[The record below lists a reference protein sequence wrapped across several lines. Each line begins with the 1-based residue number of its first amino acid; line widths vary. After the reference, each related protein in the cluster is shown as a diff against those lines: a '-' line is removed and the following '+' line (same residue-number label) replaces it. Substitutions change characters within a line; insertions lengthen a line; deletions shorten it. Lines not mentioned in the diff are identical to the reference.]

1 MIVKVK
7 RKPKY
12 IKIDSAK
19 YPYNTNIKISRLERY
34 NISIGQ
40 FDGYI
45 EDILETWLEDQVRL
59 FIHTNKEVPQELEEL
74 LAKEKA
80 KEYIKKQK
88 KYKKEDYDFFGI
100 LKNSD

>member
-1 MIVKVK
+1 MVVK

-19 YPYNTNIKISRLERY
+19 YPCINNTNFYRFERL
-34 NISIGQ
+34 NISVGQ
-40 FDGYI
+40 FDGEV

-59 FIHTNKEVPQELEEL
+59 FIYAKKEIPQELEEL
-74 LAKEKA
+74 LLKEKC
-80 KEYIKKQK
+80 KDYTKKQK

-100 LKNSD
+100 LKS

>member
-1 MIVKVK
+1 MIIFVK

-12 IKIDSAK
+12 IKIDSAN
-19 YPYNTNIKISRLERY
+19 YPYLDNTKFERLQRY
-34 NISIGQ
+34 NISTGQ
-40 FDGYI
+40 LDGYI

-59 FIHTNKEVPQELEEL
+59 YIYSNQEIPQKLEEL

-88 KYKKEDYDFFGI
+88 RYKKEDYDFFGI
-100 LKNSD
+100 LGN